1 MAFTPRF
8 LSSHG
13 LLHTGGR
20 TIKRYHLNV
29 DDRAIE
35 PAVVEA
41 AHAFLPRLLPAP
53 DATTP
58 PASFVILHRGRSASY
73 LVAYSWV
80 WDNVIECR
88 SAAAGEPVLG
98 CPDLDPTHF
107 VELVK
112 PWVGCVWELAPF
124 EHERSAWVRHMLEA
138 APADLAAYL
147 ADTFPD
153 GPAGGA
159 RTIS

>member
-1 MAFTPRF
+1 MAYAQRF
-8 LSSHG
+8 LTSHG
-13 LLHTGGR
+13 LLESGGR

-35 PAVVEA
+35 PAIVEA
-41 AHAFLPRLLPAP
+41 ATAFLPRLLPAA
-53 DATTP
+53 DGTP
-58 PASFVILHRGRSASY
+58 PASFAILHRGRSAAY

-88 SAAAGEPVLG
+88 SAAAAEQALG

-107 VELVK
+107 VELTR

-138 APADLAAYL
+138 EPADLAAYL
-147 ADTFPD
+147 RDTFPD
-153 GPAGGA
+153 GPAGGP
-159 RTIS
+159 RRIS